1 MGIGELSLGL
11 QKNENPFGSGL
22 CITGSCYIRSAFN
35 GLGILSES
43 SEMGLDVMSAQHKS
57 AYSTVVA
64 AVAQVPVQNVLVGSN
79 YGNRATMAIA
89 ANAQSL
95 N

>member
-1 MGIGELSLGL
+1 
-11 QKNENPFGSGL
+11 
-22 CITGSCYIRSAFN
+22 
-35 GLGILSES
+35 
-43 SEMGLDVMSAQHKS
+43 MSAQHKS